1 MSNMENE
8 QMYLDMVNQLKIKY
22 DEMEYVIQKMKRNDL
37 DQKKN
42 NMDLLWN
49 IKNCRYYITQ

>member
-1 MSNMENE
+1 
-8 QMYLDMVNQLKIKY
+8 MYLDMVNQLKIKY